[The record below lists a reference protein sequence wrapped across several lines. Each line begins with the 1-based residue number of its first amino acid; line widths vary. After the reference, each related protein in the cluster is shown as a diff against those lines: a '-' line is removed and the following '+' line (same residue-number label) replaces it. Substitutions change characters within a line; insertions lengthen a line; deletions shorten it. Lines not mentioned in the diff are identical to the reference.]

1 MNIIEVQE
9 VTKRY
14 ANHLALDKVSL
25 SIREGVVFGLLGPNG
40 AGKTTLIRILNQI
53 TYPDSGAV
61 FFKGHPLQADDV
73 LQIGYLPEERGLYK
87 KMKAGEQAL
96 YLARLKGLDRD
107 TAYKRLREKFQQ
119 YGILDWWNRP
129 VEELSKGMQQKLQF
143 ITTILHQPAFLILDE
158 PFSGFDPINTNLL
171 KEEILQLKKEGTTII
186 LSTHNMASVEEICD
200 EIALINQSRKILE
213 GNLFDVKNRF
223 KKNIFSLEIQ
233 EEDPA
238 VEAMLGEKFS
248 VLGKEPLPH
257 SVQYRIQIPEGK
269 RSNDLLSAVM
279 QHTDILSFSEIL
291 PTMNEIF
298 IEQVENFNKAHHDEK

>member
-14 ANHLALDKVSL
+14 TNHLALDKVSL

-53 TYPDSGAV
+53 TYPDSGSIL
-61 FFKGHPLQADDV
+61 FKGHPLQADDV

-96 YLARLKGLDRD
+96 YLARLKGLDRE

-119 YGILDWWNRP
+119 YGILDWWGRP

-143 ITTILHQPAFLILDE
+143 ITTILHKPAFLILDE

-171 KEEILQLKKEGTTII
+171 KEEILRLKQEGTTII

-213 GNLFDVKNRF
+213 GNLYDVKNQF

-233 EEDPA
+233 KEDAA
-238 VEAMLGEKFS
+238 VDTMLNEQFS
-248 VLGKEPLPH
+248 VLAKETLPH
-257 SVQYRIQIPEGK
+257 SIQYTIQIPEGK

-279 QHTDILSFSEIL
+279 RHTDILSFSEIL

>member
-25 SIREGVVFGLLGPNG
+25 SVREGVVFGLLGPNG

-107 TAYKRLREKFQQ
+107 TAYRRLREKFQQ

-238 VEAMLGEKFS
+238 VEAMLGEQFS
-248 VLGKEPLPH
+248 VLGKEALPH

>member
-53 TYPDSGAV
+53 NYPDSGAIL
-61 FFKGHPLQADDV
+61 FKGHPLQADDV

-107 TAYKRLREKFQQ
+107 TAYQRLREKFQQ

-143 ITTILHQPAFLILDE
+143 ITTILHKHAFLILDE

-171 KEEILQLKKEGTTII
+171 KEEILKLKKEGATII

-213 GNLFDVKNRF
+213 GNLYDVKNQF

-238 VEAMLGEKFS
+238 VEAMLGEQFS